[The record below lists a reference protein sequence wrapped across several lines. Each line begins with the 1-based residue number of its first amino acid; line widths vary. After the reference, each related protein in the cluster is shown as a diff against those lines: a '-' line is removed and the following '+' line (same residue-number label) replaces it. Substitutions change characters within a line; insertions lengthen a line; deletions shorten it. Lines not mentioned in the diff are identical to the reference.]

1 MGDQIAR
8 RYVVSGFVQGVGF
21 RWATARLARS
31 FGITGT
37 VWNRSDGS
45 VGIDAY
51 GAPEVLDG
59 FERALR
65 TETPGRVDSMLRDP
79 AEAPEPAKRPP
90 TPRPNDFRIIR

>member
-8 RYVVSGFVQGVGF
+8 RYRVSGFVQGVGF
-21 RWATARLARS
+21 RWATARLARL
-31 FGITGT
+31 FGISGA

-45 VGIDAY
+45 VEVDAY

-65 TETPGRVDSMLRDP
+65 TETPGRVDSILADPVEAPAP
-79 AEAPEPAKRPP
+79 AE
-90 TPRPNDFRIIR
+90 RPNDFRIVR

>member
-1 MGDQIAR
+1 M
-8 RYVVSGFVQGVGF
+8 QGVGF

-45 VGIDAY
+45 VGIDAH

-65 TETPGRVDSMLRDP
+65 TETPGRVTSILADSV
-79 AEAPEPAKRPP
+79 EAPEPAKRP
-90 TPRPNDFRIIR
+90 NDFRIIR

>member
-8 RYVVSGFVQGVGF
+8 RYGVSGFVQGVGF

-65 TETPGRVDSMLRDP
+65 TETPGRVNSILAD
-79 AEAPEPAKRPP
+79 AAKAPEPAK
-90 TPRPNDFRIIR
+90 RPNDFRIIR

>member
-1 MGDQIAR
+1 MVA
-8 RYVVSGFVQGVGF
+8 GFVQGVGF

-45 VGIDAY
+45 VGIDAH
-51 GAPEVLDG
+51 GAPEALAG

-65 TETPGRVDSMLRDP
+65 TETPGRVNSILADS
-79 AEAPEPAKRPP
+79 AEAPEPAR
-90 TPRPNDFRIIR
+90 RPNDFRIIH

>member
-1 MGDQIAR
+1 M
-8 RYVVSGFVQGVGF
+8 QGVGF

-45 VGIDAY
+45 VGIDAH

-59 FERALR
+59 FERALQ
-65 TETPGRVDSMLRDP
+65 TETPGRVDSILADP
-79 AEAPEPAKRPP
+79 ADAPETAK
-90 TPRPNDFRIIR
+90 RPNDFRIIR

>member
-8 RYVVSGFVQGVGF
+8 RYRVSGFVQGVGF
-21 RWATARLARS
+21 RWATARLARL
-31 FGITGT
+31 FGITGA

-45 VGIDAY
+45 VEIDAY

-65 TETPGRVDSMLRDP
+65 TETPGRVDSILADP
-79 AEAPEPAKRPP
+79 IEKPAATTRPD
-90 TPRPNDFRIIR
+90 DFRIVR